1 MTQEMKNTLII
12 ILSILLIL
20 AGAWILFTPNS
31 RGLEK
36 EQQLIQDKEKLMSE
50 FSKIEEKYKIKEKEL
65 AYKEAELF
73 KAKAVVKRSEEKLT
87 QAKAKEKVYLK
98 RIKEQ
103 TLLMSEV
110 EAESAIKERFRNDPD
125 SVPQKVVMSLA
136 QLDQCDSVRSRQN
149 LLIEHYAET
158 LQKYDS
164 LHQSFSQ
171 MDLYSREQISLLLL
185 SSSKDR
191 QLIDIK
197 TKENKKLRRGK
208 RMAIVAVPVAL
219 LVGLFLAK

>member
-1 MTQEMKNTLII
+1 MKNTLII
-12 ILSILLIL
+12 ILSILFLL

-36 EQQLIQDKEKLMSE
+36 EQQLIQDKEKLQQE

-65 AYKEAELF
+65 AYKEAELL

-87 QAKAKEKVYLK
+87 QAKANEKVYLK

-103 TLLMSEV
+103 TLLMSDV
-110 EAESAIKERFRNDPD
+110 EADSVIRYRFRDDPD
-125 SVPQKVVMSLA
+125 SIGQKILFQLA
-136 QLDQCDSVRSRQN
+136 ELDQCDSVRSYQG
-149 LLIEHYAET
+149 LVIQSFQEMTSVA
-158 LQKYDS
+158 DS
-164 LHQSFSQ
+164 LNNQ
-171 MDLYSREQISLLLL
+171 MKQLVENRNNAISVLQL

-208 RMAIVAVPVAL
+208 RMAMVAVPVAL
-219 LVGLFLAK
+219 LAGLLISH